1 MQAVTIKLPNDI
13 YDQLRRTAEL
23 TKQPLDAVIAQ
34 SLSHSLSPLLEEIPT
49 DYQPDVFP
57 LLEMSDRTLQQEV
70 ERTFPS
76 EAWSEYETLLQR
88 KKEGSLSGVEQVR
101 LDELRYQADLL
112 TFRKAYAAV
121 LLKRRG
127 HRVPTVAE
135 LPLIQ

>member
-23 TKQPLDAVIAQ
+23 TKQPLDTVIAQ

-49 DYQPDVFP
+49 DYQSDVFP

-70 ERTFPS
+70 ERTFPA
-76 EAWSEYETLLQR
+76 ETWSEYETLLQR
-88 KKEGSLSGVEQVR
+88 KKEGALSVAEQVS

-127 HRVPTVAE
+127 HRVPAVAE